1 MNKVKIIYL
10 ESIKMW
16 CVYRDR
22 PWGMYKGIEFY
33 NTPEVIAYARTL
45 DEAAEIAKEVKNG

>member
-10 ESIKMW
+10 ESIEMW

-22 PWGMYKGIEFY
+22 PWGMYKGVEYY
-33 NTPEVIAYARTL
+33 NTPEVIAYAHTL
-45 DEAAEIAKEVKNG
+45 DEAAEMAKEAENG